1 MKKLV
6 KRYIAESGLLLI
18 GILWGMGFVT
28 VKIGLNAGMNTFYLM
43 WLRFLGSFVLLSIL
57 FRKKIKKVSKD
68 DLKAGVILGI
78 IQYFGYV
85 FQTYGA
91 AYTTVG
97 KNAFFTAIN
106 VIIVPYIFW
115 ILNKKRPD
123 IFSFSASI
131 ICLIGVGIMSLD
143 GNLSFT
149 HLNKGDVMTIIS
161 AFFFALQVAYTGYF
175 GRKVHPMNLV
185 LLQMLVGGLMFAV
198 TQLVTSGISEVTPL
212 HGKTLIAMIYIIVF
226 STAIP
231 MLLQTYCQRLTT
243 ATRASILMSTE
254 SMFAPVFAFFILG
267 EMMSLRVAL
276 GAALILF
283 AVIVSETKLGLVKE
297 EDLETLK

>member
-91 AYTTVG
+91 ANTTVG

-143 GNLSFT
+143 SNLNFT

-185 LLQMLVGGLMFAV
+185 LLQMLVGGLLFAG
-198 TQLVTSGISEVTPL
+198 TQFATSGLREVIPP
-212 HGKTLIAMIYIIVF
+212 HGETLMAIIYLVVF

-231 MLLQTYCQRLTT
+231 MMLQIYCQRLTT
-243 ATRASILMSTE
+243 ATKASILMSTE

-267 EMMSLRVAL
+267 EMMTLRVAL
-276 GAALILF
+276 GAIFILF
-283 AVIVSETKLGLVKE
+283 SVVVSETKLGLVKE
-297 EDLETLK
+297 AKL

>member
-91 AYTTVG
+91 ANTTVG

-143 GNLSFT
+143 SNLNFT

-185 LLQMLVGGLMFAV
+185 LLQMLVGGLLFAG
-198 TQLVTSGISEVTPL
+198 TQFATSGLREVIPL
-212 HGKTLIAMIYIIVF
+212 RGETLMAIIYAVVF

-231 MLLQTYCQRLTT
+231 MLLQIYCQRLTT
-243 ATRASILMSTE
+243 PTKASILMSTE
-254 SMFAPVFAFFILG
+254 SMFAPIFAFFVLG
-267 EMMSLRVAL
+267 EMMTLRVAL
-276 GAALILF
+276 GAVFILF
-283 AVIVSETKLGLVKE
+283 SVVVSETKLGMVKE
-297 EDLETLK
+297 ADL

>member
-91 AYTTVG
+91 ANTTVG

-143 GNLSFT
+143 SNLNFT

-185 LLQMLVGGLMFAV
+185 LLQMLVGGLLFAG
-198 TQLVTSGISEVTPL
+198 TQFATSGLSEVIPL
-212 HGKTLIAMIYIIVF
+212 HGETLMAIIYAVVF

-231 MLLQTYCQRLTT
+231 MLLQIYCQRLTT
-243 ATRASILMSTE
+243 PTKASILMSTE
-254 SMFAPVFAFFILG
+254 SMFAPIFAFFVLG
-267 EMMSLRVAL
+267 EMMTLRVAL
-276 GAALILF
+276 GAVFILF
-283 AVIVSETKLGLVKE
+283 SVVVSETKLGMVKE
-297 EDLETLK
+297 ADL

>member
-91 AYTTVG
+91 AHTTVG

-185 LLQMLVGGLMFAV
+185 LLQMLIGGLLFAG
-198 TQLVTSGISEVTPL
+198 TQFATSGLREVIPL
-212 HGKTLIAMIYIIVF
+212 HGETLMAIIYAVVF

-231 MLLQTYCQRLTT
+231 MLLQIYCQRLTT

-254 SMFAPVFAFFILG
+254 SMFAPIFAFFVLG
-267 EMMSLRVAL
+267 EIMTLRVAL
-276 GAALILF
+276 GAVFILF
-283 AVIVSETKLGLVKE
+283 SVVVSETKLGMVKE
-297 EDLETLK
+297 TDL

>member
-43 WLRFLGSFVLLSIL
+43 WLRFLGRFVLLSIL

-91 AYTTVG
+91 AHTTVG

-185 LLQMLVGGLMFAV
+185 LLQMLVGGLLFAG
-198 TQLVTSGISEVTPL
+198 TQFATSGLREVIPL
-212 HGKTLIAMIYIIVF
+212 HGETLMAIIYAVVF

-231 MLLQTYCQRLTT
+231 MLLQIYCQRLTT

-254 SMFAPVFAFFILG
+254 SMFAPIFAFFVLG
-267 EMMSLRVAL
+267 EIMTLRVAL
-276 GAALILF
+276 GAVFILF
-283 AVIVSETKLGLVKE
+283 SVVVSETKLGMVKE
-297 EDLETLK
+297 TDL

>member
-91 AYTTVG
+91 ANTTVG

-131 ICLIGVGIMSLD
+131 ICMIGVGIMSLD
-143 GNLSFT
+143 SNLNFT

-185 LLQMLVGGLMFAV
+185 LLQMLVGGLLFAG
-198 TQLVTSGISEVTPL
+198 TQFATSGLSEVIPL
-212 HGKTLIAMIYIIVF
+212 HGETLMAIIYAVVF

-231 MLLQTYCQRLTT
+231 MLLQIYCQRLTT
-243 ATRASILMSTE
+243 PTKASILMSTE
-254 SMFAPVFAFFILG
+254 SMFAPIFAFFVLG
-267 EMMSLRVAL
+267 EMMTLRVAL
-276 GAALILF
+276 GAVFILF
-283 AVIVSETKLGLVKE
+283 SVVVSETKLGMVKE
-297 EDLETLK
+297 ADL

>member
-68 DLKAGVILGI
+68 DLKAGLILGI

-91 AYTTVG
+91 AHTTVG

-185 LLQMLVGGLMFAV
+185 LLQMLVGGLLFAG
-198 TQLVTSGISEVTPL
+198 TQFATSGLREVIPL
-212 HGKTLIAMIYIIVF
+212 HGETLMAIIYAVVF

-231 MLLQTYCQRLTT
+231 MLLQIYCQRLTT

-254 SMFAPVFAFFILG
+254 SMFAPIFAFLVLG
-267 EMMSLRVAL
+267 EMMTLRVAL
-276 GAALILF
+276 GAVFILF
-283 AVIVSETKLGLVKE
+283 SVVVSETKLGMVKE
-297 EDLETLK
+297 ANL

>member
-91 AYTTVG
+91 AHTTVG

-131 ICLIGVGIMSLD
+131 ICMIGVGIMSLD

-185 LLQMLVGGLMFAV
+185 LLQMLIGGLLFAG
-198 TQLVTSGISEVTPL
+198 TQFATSGLREVIPL
-212 HGKTLIAMIYIIVF
+212 HGETLMAIIYAVVF

-231 MLLQTYCQRLTT
+231 MLLQIYCQRLTT

-254 SMFAPVFAFFILG
+254 SMFAPIFAFFVLG
-267 EMMSLRVAL
+267 EIMTLRVAL
-276 GAALILF
+276 GAVFILF
-283 AVIVSETKLGLVKE
+283 SVVVSETKLGMVKE
-297 EDLETLK
+297 ANL

>member
-91 AYTTVG
+91 ANTTVG

-115 ILNKKRPD
+115 MLNKKRPD

-143 GNLSFT
+143 SNLNFT

-185 LLQMLVGGLMFAV
+185 LLQMLVGGLLFAG
-198 TQLVTSGISEVTPL
+198 TQFATSGLREVIPL
-212 HGKTLIAMIYIIVF
+212 HGETLMAIIYAVVF

-231 MLLQTYCQRLTT
+231 MLLQIYCQRLTT

-254 SMFAPVFAFFILG
+254 SMFAPIFAFFVLG
-267 EMMSLRVAL
+267 EIMTLRVAL
-276 GAALILF
+276 GAVFILF
-283 AVIVSETKLGLVKE
+283 SVVVSETKLGMVKE
-297 EDLETLK
+297 ANL

>member
-91 AYTTVG
+91 ANTTVG

-131 ICLIGVGIMSLD
+131 ICMIGVGIMSLD

-185 LLQMLVGGLMFAV
+185 LLQMLVGGLLFAG
-198 TQLVTSGISEVTPL
+198 TQFATSGLREVIPL
-212 HGKTLIAMIYIIVF
+212 HGETLMAIIYAVVF

-231 MLLQTYCQRLTT
+231 MLLQIYCQRLTT

-254 SMFAPVFAFFILG
+254 SMFAPIFAFLVLG
-267 EMMSLRVAL
+267 EMMTLRVAL
-276 GAALILF
+276 GAVFILF
-283 AVIVSETKLGLVKE
+283 SVVVSETKLGMVKE
-297 EDLETLK
+297 ANL

>member
-68 DLKAGVILGI
+68 DLKAGLILGI

-91 AYTTVG
+91 AHTTVG

-185 LLQMLVGGLMFAV
+185 LLQMLVGGLLFAG
-198 TQLVTSGISEVTPL
+198 TQFATSGLREVIPL
-212 HGKTLIAMIYIIVF
+212 HGETLMAIIYAVVF

-231 MLLQTYCQRLTT
+231 MLLQIYCQRLTT

-254 SMFAPVFAFFILG
+254 SMFAPIFAFFVLG

-276 GAALILF
+276 GAVLILF
-283 AVIVSETKLGLVKE
+283 AVIISETKLGMVKE
-297 EDLETLK
+297 EDL

>member
-91 AYTTVG
+91 ANTTVG

-143 GNLSFT
+143 SNLNFT

-185 LLQMLVGGLMFAV
+185 LLQMLVGGLLFAG
-198 TQLVTSGISEVTPL
+198 TQFATSGLREVIPL
-212 HGKTLIAMIYIIVF
+212 HGETLMAIIYAVVF

-231 MLLQTYCQRLTT
+231 MLLQIYCQRLTT

-254 SMFAPVFAFFILG
+254 SMFAPIFAFFVLG
-267 EMMSLRVAL
+267 EMMTLRVAL
-276 GAALILF
+276 GAIFILF
-283 AVIVSETKLGLVKE
+283 SVVVSETKLGLVKE
-297 EDLETLK
+297 AKL

>member
-91 AYTTVG
+91 AHTTVG

-131 ICLIGVGIMSLD
+131 ICMIGVGIMSID

-149 HLNKGDVMTIIS
+149 HLNKGDVITIIS

-185 LLQMLVGGLMFAV
+185 LLQMLIGGLLFAG
-198 TQLVTSGISEVTPL
+198 TQFATSGLREVIPL
-212 HGKTLIAMIYIIVF
+212 HGETLMAIIYAVVF

-231 MLLQTYCQRLTT
+231 MLLQIYCQRLTT

-254 SMFAPVFAFFILG
+254 SMFAPIFAFFVLG
-267 EMMSLRVAL
+267 EIMTLRVAL
-276 GAALILF
+276 GAVFILF
-283 AVIVSETKLGLVKE
+283 SVVVSETKLGMVKE
-297 EDLETLK
+297 TDL

>member
-91 AYTTVG
+91 AHTTVG

-115 ILNKKRPD
+115 MLNKKRPD

-131 ICLIGVGIMSLD
+131 ICMIGVGIMSLD

-161 AFFFALQVAYTGYF
+161 AFFFALQVAYTGHF

-185 LLQMLVGGLMFAV
+185 LLQMLVGGLLFAG
-198 TQLVTSGISEVTPL
+198 TQFATSGLREVIPL
-212 HGKTLIAMIYIIVF
+212 HGETLMAIIYAVVF

-231 MLLQTYCQRLTT
+231 MLLQIYCQRLTT

-254 SMFAPVFAFFILG
+254 SMFAPIFAFLVLG
-267 EMMSLRVAL
+267 EMMTLRVAL
-276 GAALILF
+276 GAVFILF
-283 AVIVSETKLGLVKE
+283 SVVVSETKLGMVKE
-297 EDLETLK
+297 TDL

>member
-68 DLKAGVILGI
+68 DLKAGIILGI

-91 AYTTVG
+91 ANTTVG

-143 GNLSFT
+143 SNLNFT

-185 LLQMLVGGLMFAV
+185 LLQMLVGGLLFAG
-198 TQLVTSGISEVTPL
+198 TQFATSGLREVIPL
-212 HGKTLIAMIYIIVF
+212 HGETLMAIIYAVVF

-231 MLLQTYCQRLTT
+231 MLLQIYCQRLTT

-254 SMFAPVFAFFILG
+254 SMFAPIFAFLVLG
-267 EMMSLRVAL
+267 EMMTLRVAL
-276 GAALILF
+276 GAVFILF
-283 AVIVSETKLGLVKE
+283 SVVVSETKLGMVKE
-297 EDLETLK
+297 TDL

>member
-91 AYTTVG
+91 AHTTVG
-97 KNAFFTAIN
+97 
-106 VIIVPYIFW
+106 IIVPYIFW
-115 ILNKKRPD
+115 ILNKKKPD

-131 ICLIGVGIMSLD
+131 ICMIGVGIMSLD

-185 LLQMLVGGLMFAV
+185 LLQMLVGGLLFAG
-198 TQLVTSGISEVTPL
+198 TQFATSGLREVIPL
-212 HGKTLIAMIYIIVF
+212 HGETLMAIIYAVVF

-231 MLLQTYCQRLTT
+231 MLLQIYCQRLTT

-254 SMFAPVFAFFILG
+254 SMFAPIFAFFVLG
-267 EMMSLRVAL
+267 EIMTLRVAL
-276 GAALILF
+276 GAVFILF
-283 AVIVSETKLGLVKE
+283 SVVVSETKLGMVKE
-297 EDLETLK
+297 TALSTFKYMD

>member
-43 WLRFLGSFVLLSIL
+43 WLRFLGSFMLLSIL

-91 AYTTVG
+91 AHTTVG

-131 ICLIGVGIMSLD
+131 ICMIGVGIMSLD

-185 LLQMLVGGLMFAV
+185 LLQMLVGGLLFAG
-198 TQLVTSGISEVTPL
+198 TQFATSGLREVIPL
-212 HGKTLIAMIYIIVF
+212 HGETLMAIIYAVVF

-231 MLLQTYCQRLTT
+231 MLLQIYCQRLTT

-254 SMFAPVFAFFILG
+254 SMFAPIFAFFVLG
-267 EMMSLRVAL
+267 EIMTLRVAL
-276 GAALILF
+276 GAVFILF
-283 AVIVSETKLGLVKE
+283 SVVVSETKLGMVKE
-297 EDLETLK
+297 TDL

>member
-91 AYTTVG
+91 ANTTVG

-131 ICLIGVGIMSLD
+131 ICMIGVGIMSLD

-185 LLQMLVGGLMFAV
+185 LLQMLVGGLLFAG
-198 TQLVTSGISEVTPL
+198 TQFATSGLREVIPL
-212 HGKTLIAMIYIIVF
+212 HGETLMAIIYAVVF

-231 MLLQTYCQRLTT
+231 MLLQIYCQRLTT

-254 SMFAPVFAFFILG
+254 SMFAPIFAFLVLG
-267 EMMSLRVAL
+267 EMMTLRVAL
-276 GAALILF
+276 GAVFILF
-283 AVIVSETKLGLVKE
+283 SVVVSETKLGMVKE
-297 EDLETLK
+297 TDL

>member
-68 DLKAGVILGI
+68 DLKAGLILGI

-91 AYTTVG
+91 AHTTVG

-185 LLQMLVGGLMFAV
+185 LLQMLIGGLLFAG
-198 TQLVTSGISEVTPL
+198 TQFATSGLREVIPL
-212 HGKTLIAMIYIIVF
+212 HGETLMAIIYAVVF

-231 MLLQTYCQRLTT
+231 MLLQIYCQRLTT

-254 SMFAPVFAFFILG
+254 SMFAPIFAFFVLG
-267 EMMSLRVAL
+267 EIMTLRVAL
-276 GAALILF
+276 GAAFILF
-283 AVIVSETKLGLVKE
+283 SVVVSETKLGMVKE
-297 EDLETLK
+297 TDL

>member
-28 VKIGLNAGMNTFYLM
+28 VKIGLNAGINTFYLM

-91 AYTTVG
+91 AHTTVG

-131 ICLIGVGIMSLD
+131 ICMIGVGIMSLD

-185 LLQMLVGGLMFAV
+185 LLQMLVGGLLFAG
-198 TQLVTSGISEVTPL
+198 TQFATSGLREVIPL
-212 HGKTLIAMIYIIVF
+212 HGETLMAIIYAVVF

-231 MLLQTYCQRLTT
+231 MLLQIYCQRLTT

-254 SMFAPVFAFFILG
+254 SMFAPIFAFFVLG
-267 EMMSLRVAL
+267 EIMTLRVAL
-276 GAALILF
+276 GAVFILF
-283 AVIVSETKLGLVKE
+283 SVVVSETKLGMVKE
-297 EDLETLK
+297 TDL

>member
-68 DLKAGVILGI
+68 DLKAGLILGI

-91 AYTTVG
+91 AHTTVG

-131 ICLIGVGIMSLD
+131 ICMIGVGIMSLD

-185 LLQMLVGGLMFAV
+185 LLQMLVGGLLFAG
-198 TQLVTSGISEVTPL
+198 TQFATSGLREVIPL
-212 HGKTLIAMIYIIVF
+212 HGETLMAIIYAVVF

-231 MLLQTYCQRLTT
+231 MLLQIYCQRLTT

-267 EMMSLRVAL
+267 EMMTLRVAL
-276 GAALILF
+276 GAVFILF
-283 AVIVSETKLGLVKE
+283 SVVVSETKLGMVKE
-297 EDLETLK
+297 ANL

>member
-91 AYTTVG
+91 AHTTVG

-185 LLQMLVGGLMFAV
+185 LLQMLIGGLLFAG
-198 TQLVTSGISEVTPL
+198 TQFATSGLREVIPL
-212 HGKTLIAMIYIIVF
+212 HGETLMAIIYAVVF

-231 MLLQTYCQRLTT
+231 MLLQIYCQRLTT
-243 ATRASILMSTE
+243 ATKASILMSTE
-254 SMFAPVFAFFILG
+254 SMFAPIFAFFVLG
-267 EMMSLRVAL
+267 EIMTLRVAL
-276 GAALILF
+276 GAVFILF
-283 AVIVSETKLGLVKE
+283 SVVVSETKLGMVKE
-297 EDLETLK
+297 TDL

>member
-91 AYTTVG
+91 ANTTVG

-115 ILNKKRPD
+115 MLNKKRPD

-131 ICLIGVGIMSLD
+131 ICMIGVGIMSLD

-185 LLQMLVGGLMFAV
+185 LLQMLVGGLLFAG
-198 TQLVTSGISEVTPL
+198 TQFATSGLREVIPL
-212 HGKTLIAMIYIIVF
+212 HGETLMAIIYAVVF

-231 MLLQTYCQRLTT
+231 MLLQIYCQRLTT

-254 SMFAPVFAFFILG
+254 SMFAPIFAFLVLG
-267 EMMSLRVAL
+267 EMMTLRVAL
-276 GAALILF
+276 GAVFILF
-283 AVIVSETKLGLVKE
+283 SVVVSETKLGMVKE
-297 EDLETLK
+297 TDL

>member
-91 AYTTVG
+91 AHTTVG
-97 KNAFFTAIN
+97 KNDFFTAIN

-115 ILNKKRPD
+115 MLNKKRPD

-143 GNLSFT
+143 SNLNFT

-185 LLQMLVGGLMFAV
+185 LLQMLVGGLLFAG
-198 TQLVTSGISEVTPL
+198 TQFATSGLREVIPL
-212 HGKTLIAMIYIIVF
+212 HGETLMAIIYAVVF

-231 MLLQTYCQRLTT
+231 MLLQIYCQRLTT

-254 SMFAPVFAFFILG
+254 SMFAPIFAFLVLG
-267 EMMSLRVAL
+267 EMMTLRVAL
-276 GAALILF
+276 GAVFILF
-283 AVIVSETKLGLVKE
+283 SVVVSETKLGMVKE
-297 EDLETLK
+297 ANL

>member
-68 DLKAGVILGI
+68 DLKAGLILGI

-91 AYTTVG
+91 AHTTVG

-143 GNLSFT
+143 SNLNFT

-185 LLQMLVGGLMFAV
+185 LLQMLIGGLLFAG
-198 TQLVTSGISEVTPL
+198 TQFATSGLREVIPL
-212 HGKTLIAMIYIIVF
+212 HGETLMAIIYAVVF

-231 MLLQTYCQRLTT
+231 MLLQIYCQRLTT
-243 ATRASILMSTE
+243 ATKASILMSTE
-254 SMFAPVFAFFILG
+254 SMFAPIFAFFVLG
-267 EMMSLRVAL
+267 EIMTLRVAL
-276 GAALILF
+276 GAVFILF
-283 AVIVSETKLGLVKE
+283 SVVVSETKLGLVKE
-297 EDLETLK
+297 TDL

>member
-91 AYTTVG
+91 ANTTVG

-143 GNLSFT
+143 SNLNFT

-185 LLQMLVGGLMFAV
+185 LLQMLIGGLLFAG
-198 TQLVTSGISEVTPL
+198 TQFATSGLREVIPL
-212 HGKTLIAMIYIIVF
+212 HGETLMAIIYAVVF

-231 MLLQTYCQRLTT
+231 MLLQIYCQRLTT

-267 EMMSLRVAL
+267 EMMTLRVAL
-276 GAALILF
+276 GAIFILF
-283 AVIVSETKLGLVKE
+283 SVVVSETKLGMVKE
-297 EDLETLK
+297 TDL

>member
-91 AYTTVG
+91 ANTTVG

-115 ILNKKRPD
+115 MLNKKRPD

-185 LLQMLVGGLMFAV
+185 LLQMLVGGLLFAG
-198 TQLVTSGISEVTPL
+198 TQFATSGLREVIPL
-212 HGKTLIAMIYIIVF
+212 HGETLMAIIYAVVF

-231 MLLQTYCQRLTT
+231 MLLQIYCQRLTT

-254 SMFAPVFAFFILG
+254 SMFAPIFAFFVLG
-267 EMMSLRVAL
+267 EIMTLRVAL
-276 GAALILF
+276 GAVFILF
-283 AVIVSETKLGLVKE
+283 SVVVSETKLGMVKE
-297 EDLETLK
+297 TDL

>member
-91 AYTTVG
+91 AHTTVG

-115 ILNKKRPD
+115 MLNKKRPD

-143 GNLSFT
+143 SNLNFT

-185 LLQMLVGGLMFAV
+185 LLQMLVGGLLFAG
-198 TQLVTSGISEVTPL
+198 TQFATSGLREVIPL
-212 HGKTLIAMIYIIVF
+212 HGETLMAIIYAVVF

-231 MLLQTYCQRLTT
+231 MLLQIYCQRLTT

-254 SMFAPVFAFFILG
+254 SMFAPIFAFFVLG
-267 EMMSLRVAL
+267 EIMTLRVAL
-276 GAALILF
+276 GAVFILF
-283 AVIVSETKLGLVKE
+283 SVVVSETKLGMVKE
-297 EDLETLK
+297 ANL

>member
-185 LLQMLVGGLMFAV
+185 LLQMLVGGLLFAG
-198 TQLVTSGISEVTPL
+198 TQFATSGLSEVIPL
-212 HGKTLIAMIYIIVF
+212 HGETLMAIIYAVVF

-231 MLLQTYCQRLTT
+231 MLLQIYCQRLTT

-254 SMFAPVFAFFILG
+254 SMFAPIFAFFVLG
-267 EMMSLRVAL
+267 EIMTLRVAL
-276 GAALILF
+276 GAVFILF
-283 AVIVSETKLGLVKE
+283 SVVVSETKLGMVKE
-297 EDLETLK
+297 TDL

>member
-68 DLKAGVILGI
+68 DLKAGLILGI

-91 AYTTVG
+91 AHTTVG

-185 LLQMLVGGLMFAV
+185 LLQMLVGGLLFAG
-198 TQLVTSGISEVTPL
+198 TQFATSGLREVIPL
-212 HGKTLIAMIYIIVF
+212 HGETLMAIIYAVVF

-231 MLLQTYCQRLTT
+231 MLLQIYCQRLTT

-254 SMFAPVFAFFILG
+254 SMFAPIFAFFVLG
-267 EMMSLRVAL
+267 EIMTLRVAL
-276 GAALILF
+276 GAVFILF
-283 AVIVSETKLGLVKE
+283 SVVVSETKLGMVKE
-297 EDLETLK
+297 ANL

>member
-68 DLKAGVILGI
+68 DLKAGLILGI

-91 AYTTVG
+91 AHTTVG

-143 GNLSFT
+143 SNLNFT

-185 LLQMLVGGLMFAV
+185 LLQMLIGGLLFAG
-198 TQLVTSGISEVTPL
+198 TQFATSGLREVIPL
-212 HGKTLIAMIYIIVF
+212 HGETLMAIIYAVVF

-231 MLLQTYCQRLTT
+231 MLLQIYCQRLTT
-243 ATRASILMSTE
+243 ATKASILMSTE
-254 SMFAPVFAFFILG
+254 SMFAPIFAFFVLG
-267 EMMSLRVAL
+267 EIMTLRVAL
-276 GAALILF
+276 GAVFILF
-283 AVIVSETKLGLVKE
+283 SVVVSETKLGMVKE
-297 EDLETLK
+297 TDL

>member
-68 DLKAGVILGI
+68 DLKAGLILGI

-91 AYTTVG
+91 AHTTVG

-185 LLQMLVGGLMFAV
+185 LLQMLIGGLLFAG
-198 TQLVTSGISEVTPL
+198 TQFATSGLREVIPL
-212 HGKTLIAMIYIIVF
+212 HGETLMAIIYAVVF

-231 MLLQTYCQRLTT
+231 MLLQIYCQRLTT

-254 SMFAPVFAFFILG
+254 SMFAPIFAFFVLG
-267 EMMSLRVAL
+267 EIMTLRVAL
-276 GAALILF
+276 GAVFILF
-283 AVIVSETKLGLVKE
+283 SVVVSETKLGMVKE
-297 EDLETLK
+297 TDL

>member
-68 DLKAGVILGI
+68 DLKAGV
-78 IQYFGYV
+78 
-85 FQTYGA
+85 A
-91 AYTTVG
+91 HTTVG

-131 ICLIGVGIMSLD
+131 ICMIGVGIMSID

-149 HLNKGDVMTIIS
+149 HLNKGDVITIIS

-185 LLQMLVGGLMFAV
+185 LLQMLVGGLLFAG
-198 TQLVTSGISEVTPL
+198 TQFATSGLREVIPL
-212 HGKTLIAMIYIIVF
+212 HGETLMAIIYAVVF

-231 MLLQTYCQRLTT
+231 MLLQIYCQRLTT

-254 SMFAPVFAFFILG
+254 SMFAPIFAFFVLG
-267 EMMSLRVAL
+267 EIMTLRVAL
-276 GAALILF
+276 GAVFILF
-283 AVIVSETKLGLVKE
+283 SVVVSETKLGMVKE
-297 EDLETLK
+297 TDL

>member
-68 DLKAGVILGI
+68 DLKAGLILGI

-91 AYTTVG
+91 AHTTVG

-131 ICLIGVGIMSLD
+131 ICMIGVGIMSLD

-149 HLNKGDVMTIIS
+149 NLNKGDVITIIS

-185 LLQMLVGGLMFAV
+185 LLQMLIGGLLFAG
-198 TQLVTSGISEVTPL
+198 TQFATSGLREVIPL
-212 HGKTLIAMIYIIVF
+212 HGETLMAIIYAVVF

-231 MLLQTYCQRLTT
+231 MLLQIYCQRLTT

-254 SMFAPVFAFFILG
+254 SMFAPIFAFFVLG
-267 EMMSLRVAL
+267 EIMTLRVAL
-276 GAALILF
+276 GAVFILF
-283 AVIVSETKLGLVKE
+283 SVVVSETKLVMVKE
-297 EDLETLK
+297 TNL

>member
-91 AYTTVG
+91 AHTTVG

-131 ICLIGVGIMSLD
+131 ICMIGVGIMSLD

-185 LLQMLVGGLMFAV
+185 LLQMLVGGLLFAG
-198 TQLVTSGISEVTPL
+198 TQFATSGLREVIPL
-212 HGKTLIAMIYIIVF
+212 HGETLMAIIYAVVF

-231 MLLQTYCQRLTT
+231 MLLQIYCQRLTT
-243 ATRASILMSTE
+243 PTKASILMSTE
-254 SMFAPVFAFFILG
+254 SMFAPIFAFFVLG
-267 EMMSLRVAL
+267 EIMTLRVAL
-276 GAALILF
+276 GAVFILF
-283 AVIVSETKLGLVKE
+283 SVVVSETKLGMVKE
-297 EDLETLK
+297 TDL

>member
-1 MKKLV
+1 MRKLV
-6 KRYIAESGLLLI
+6 KRYLAESGLLLI

-91 AYTTVG
+91 AHTTVG

-106 VIIVPYIFW
+106 VIIVPYVFW
-115 ILNKKRPD
+115 MLNKKRPD

-131 ICLIGVGIMSLD
+131 ICMIGVGIMSLD

-185 LLQMLVGGLMFAV
+185 LLQMLVGGLLFAG
-198 TQLVTSGISEVTPL
+198 TQFATSGLREVIPL
-212 HGKTLIAMIYIIVF
+212 HGETLMAIIYAVVF

-231 MLLQTYCQRLTT
+231 MLLQIYCQRLTT

-254 SMFAPVFAFFILG
+254 SMFAPIFAFFVLG
-267 EMMSLRVAL
+267 EIMTLRVAL
-276 GAALILF
+276 GAVFILF
-283 AVIVSETKLGLVKE
+283 SVVVSETKLGMVKE
-297 EDLETLK
+297 TDL

>member
-91 AYTTVG
+91 AHTTVG

-131 ICLIGVGIMSLD
+131 ICMIGVGIMSLD

-185 LLQMLVGGLMFAV
+185 LLQMLVGGLLFAG
-198 TQLVTSGISEVTPL
+198 TQFATSGLREVIPL
-212 HGKTLIAMIYIIVF
+212 HGETLMAIIYAVVF

-231 MLLQTYCQRLTT
+231 MLLQIYCQRLTT

-254 SMFAPVFAFFILG
+254 SMFAPIFAFFVLG
-267 EMMSLRVAL
+267 EIMTLRVAL
-276 GAALILF
+276 GAVFILF
-283 AVIVSETKLGLVKE
+283 SVVVSETKLGLVKE
-297 EDLETLK
+297 TDL

>member
-91 AYTTVG
+91 ANTTVG

-185 LLQMLVGGLMFAV
+185 LLQMLIGGLLFAG
-198 TQLVTSGISEVTPL
+198 TQFATSGLREVIPL
-212 HGKTLIAMIYIIVF
+212 HGETLMAIIYAVVF

-231 MLLQTYCQRLTT
+231 MLLQIYCQRLTT

-254 SMFAPVFAFFILG
+254 SMFAPIFAFFVLG
-267 EMMSLRVAL
+267 EIMTLRVAL
-276 GAALILF
+276 GAVFILF
-283 AVIVSETKLGLVKE
+283 SVVVSETKLGMVKE
-297 EDLETLK
+297 TDL

>member
-91 AYTTVG
+91 AHTTVG

-131 ICLIGVGIMSLD
+131 ICMIGVGIMSLD

-185 LLQMLVGGLMFAV
+185 LLQMLIGGLLFAG
-198 TQLVTSGISEVTPL
+198 TQFATSGLREVIPL
-212 HGKTLIAMIYIIVF
+212 HGETLMAIIYAVVF

-231 MLLQTYCQRLTT
+231 MLLQIYCQRLTT

-254 SMFAPVFAFFILG
+254 SMFAPIFAFLVLG
-267 EMMSLRVAL
+267 EMMTLRVAL
-276 GAALILF
+276 GAVFILF
-283 AVIVSETKLGLVKE
+283 SVVVSETKLGMVKE
-297 EDLETLK
+297 TDL